1 MLKNIINRNLIVNL
15 SKSNNVNANPIKL
28 IINNNAKKKILNNGH
43 ILNNQYRNYSL
54 NKPKRQISFSSIQN
68 EKSSFLKVSNSLNN
82 YIFKIDF
89 KKYFNKNF
97 HTEGT
102 ARKKY
107 NDVQEELRPKL
118 EAVPFQI
125 ANSEAKKIYKQHHT
139 GALYSDFFLNFQKVE
154 QRYIPFWVSSAIVNV
169 TIVSCQVGYDYVA
182 QVFNP
187 ITKRMEWQNL
197 TEWQYIYE
205 LPLTF
210 QKSYRGD
217 MEIMQHYAS
226 KKYPLKYINKLRG
239 DFVNNSIKW
248 NDSFLYD
255 IIKPDGKK
263 RRKLDLFEVRP
274 EDAVKL
280 AWKEINNN
288 EYIQAETFLREH
300 YGADKVR
307 FLKINCEPVSL
318 RISPLYVPIYV
329 FKTNFINSDFHTFV
343 NANNGKVSG
352 VHHYA
357 FQYIALIA
365 SGASLFYWFFTEP
378 NFSHQIFKFSFIF
391 KKLIFPTVLVGLLTL
406 FFPFILKFYY
416 KRQLYYEKLRTFAK
430 EQQAM
435 KNGNQSYKRR
445 WNYEWVRPLSEENKR
460 QDFYE
465 EQVRNKNYREQQ
477 KQNTK
482 KSFWSSWRDTYES
495 SKNKNSSNSDT
506 YSNSTSSRVN
516 TNDLTLY
523 KVLGVKPT
531 ATKEEIQKA
540 FREKALKTHPDR
552 FHTVEEKEK
561 AKEKFQ
567 EIINAYTVLRDDKK
581 RKHYDLTGETL

>member
-1 MLKNIINRNLIVNL
+1 
-15 SKSNNVNANPIKL
+15 
-28 IINNNAKKKILNNGH
+28 
-43 ILNNQYRNYSL
+43 
-54 NKPKRQISFSSIQN
+54 
-68 EKSSFLKVSNSLNN
+68 
-82 YIFKIDF
+82 
-89 KKYFNKNF
+89 
-97 HTEGT
+97 
-102 ARKKY
+102 
-107 NDVQEELRPKL
+107 
-118 EAVPFQI
+118 
-125 ANSEAKKIYKQHHT
+125 
-139 GALYSDFFLNFQKVE
+139 
-154 QRYIPFWVSSAIVNV
+154 
-169 TIVSCQVGYDYVA
+169 
-182 QVFNP
+182 
-187 ITKRMEWQNL
+187 MEWQNL

-226 KKYPLKYINKLRG
+226 KKYPLKYIKKLRG
-239 DFVNNSIKW
+239 DFINKSVKW

-255 IIKPDGKK
+255 STKSDHK
-263 RRKLDLFEVRP
+263 RRKLDLFEVTP

-288 EYIQAETFLREH
+288 EYVQAEMFLREH

-329 FKTNFINSDFHTFV
+329 FKTNFFNSDFHTFV
-343 NANNGKVSG
+343 NAYNGKVSG

-357 FQYIALIA
+357 FQTISLIA
-365 SGASLFYWFFTEP
+365 GGASLFYWFFTET
-378 NFSHQIFKFSFIF
+378 NFTNQIFKFNYIF
-391 KKLIFPTVLVGLLTL
+391 KKLIVPTTLVGLLTL

-416 KRQLYYEKLRTFAK
+416 QRQLYYEKMKVFAK
-430 EQQAM
+430 EQQDRQH
-435 KNGNQSYKRR
+435 GRQTYKKR
-445 WNYEWVRPLSEENKR
+445 WNYEWVKPLSEENKR

-477 KQNTK
+477 KQKTK

-495 SKNKNSSNSDT
+495 SRNTNNSNT
-506 YSNSTSSRVN
+506 YSNNSTSNTTSKVN
-516 TNDLTLY
+516 VNDLTLY

-552 FHTVEEKEK
+552 FQKVEEKEK
-561 AKEKFQ
+561 AKEQFQ

>member
-1 MLKNIINRNLIVNL
+1 MQ
-15 SKSNNVNANPIKL
+15 
-28 IINNNAKKKILNNGH
+28 KKKILKNNH
-43 ILNNQYRNYSL
+43 VFHNQFRNYTL
-54 NKPKRQISFSSIQN
+54 NRPNRNISSNFEFTIQN
-68 EKSSFLKVSNSLNN
+68 EKLSNLKLSSSINN
-82 YIFKIDF
+82 FTFKTAI
-89 KKYFNKNF
+89 KKYF

-102 ARKKY
+102 TSKKY
-107 NDVQEELRPKL
+107 NDVQEDLKPKL
-118 EAVPFQI
+118 ETVPFQI
-125 ANSEAKKIYKQHHT
+125 SNNEAKKIYKQHHT

-197 TEWQYIYE
+197 TEWQFIYE

-248 NDSFLYD
+248 KDSYLYD
-255 IIKPDGKK
+255 TTKSDGKK

-274 EDAVKL
+274 EEAVKL
-280 AWKEINNN
+280 AWKAINNN
-288 EYIQAETFLREH
+288 EYVQAETFLREH

-307 FLKINCEPVSL
+307 FLKVNCEPVSL
-318 RISPLYVPIYV
+318 RISPIYVPIYV

-378 NFSHQIFKFSFIF
+378 NFSQQIFKFSFLF
-391 KKLIFPTVLVGLLTL
+391 KKLIFPTVSVGLLTL

-435 KNGNQSYKRR
+435 KNGNKNFRKR
-445 WNYEWVRPLSEENKR
+445 WNFEWVRPLSEENKR

-465 EQVRNKNYREQQ
+465 EQVRNKNYHEQQ

-495 SKNKNSSNSDT
+495 NKNKNSNT
-506 YSNSTSSRVN
+506 YSNASSSSSSSRVN
-516 TNDLTLY
+516 ANDLTLY

-552 FHTVEEKEK
+552 FHTTEEKEK

-581 RKHYDLTGETL
+581 RKHYDLTGEAL

>member
-1 MLKNIINRNLIVNL
+1 MLKNIINRNVIRNFNTNQ
-15 SKSNNVNANPIKL
+15 KINSNSIK
-28 IINNNAKKKILNNGH
+28 IILNYNKEKI
-43 ILNNQYRNYSL
+43 ILYQR
-54 NKPKRQISFSSIQN
+54 R
-68 EKSSFLKVSNSLNN
+68 
-82 YIFKIDF
+82 
-89 KKYFNKNF
+89 KKY
-97 HTEGT
+97 HTEGHT
-102 ARKKY
+102 RKKY
-107 NDVQEELRPKL
+107 NDVQEELKQKL
-118 EAVPFQI
+118 EVVPFTLL
-125 ANSEAKKIYKQHHT
+125 NSEAKEIYKKHHT
-139 GALYSDFFLNFQKVE
+139 GRLYSNFFLNFQKVE

-239 DFVNNSIKW
+239 DFVNNSVKW

-255 IIKPDGKK
+255 NSKIEGNK
-263 RRKLDLFEVRP
+263 RRKLDLFEVSP

-280 AWKEINNN
+280 AWKEINSY
-288 EYIQAETFLREH
+288 EYLQAETFLREH

-307 FLKINCEPVSL
+307 FLKINCEPISL
-318 RISPLYVPIYV
+318 RISPIYVPIYV

-357 FQYIALIA
+357 FEMVGLIA
-365 SGASLFYWFFTEP
+365 AGASLFYWFFTEP
-378 NFSHQIFKFSFIF
+378 NFAHQIFKFSFLF
-391 KKLIFPTVLVGLLTL
+391 KKLMLPTIFVSLLTL

-416 KRQLYYEKLRTFAK
+416 QRQLYYEKLRAFAR
-430 EQQAM
+430 EQQQQQRQQQ
-435 KNGNQSYKRR
+435 NGRQYTRRR
-445 WNYEWVRPLSEENKR
+445 WNYEWVKPLSEENRR
-460 QDFYE
+460 QDYYE
-465 EQVRNKNYREQQ
+465 EQVRNKNYQQQQ
-477 KQNTK
+477 KQKTR

-495 SKNKNSSNSDT
+495 AKNKTNTNTEYSS
-506 YSNSTSSRVN
+506 STSSSTSNTSRVH
-516 TNDLTLY
+516 DLTLY
-523 KVLGVKPT
+523 KILGVQPT

-552 FHTVEEKEK
+552 FQKPEEKEK

-581 RKHYDLTGETL
+581 KKHYDMTGEML

>member
-1 MLKNIINRNLIVNL
+1 M
-15 SKSNNVNANPIKL
+15 
-28 IINNNAKKKILNNGH
+28 
-43 ILNNQYRNYSL
+43 
-54 NKPKRQISFSSIQN
+54 
-68 EKSSFLKVSNSLNN
+68 
-82 YIFKIDF
+82 DW
-89 KKYFNKNF
+89 
-97 HTEGT
+97 
-102 ARKKY
+102 
-107 NDVQEELRPKL
+107 
-118 EAVPFQI
+118 
-125 ANSEAKKIYKQHHT
+125 
-139 GALYSDFFLNFQKVE
+139 ALYSDLFLNFQKVE

-226 KKYPLKYINKLRG
+226 KKYPIKYINKLRG
-239 DFVNNSIKW
+239 DFVNNSVKW
-248 NDSFLYD
+248 NDSFLFD
-255 IIKPDGKK
+255 NTKSDGKK
-263 RRKLDLFEVRP
+263 RRKLDLFEVSP

-280 AWKEINNN
+280 AWKEINKN
-288 EYIQAETFLREH
+288 EYYQAETFLKEH

-357 FQYIALIA
+357 FQYASLITA
-365 SGASLFYWFFTEP
+365 GASLFYWFFTEQ
-378 NFSHQIFKFSFIF
+378 NFTSQFFKFGFLF
-391 KKLIFPTVLVGLLTL
+391 RKLIFPTVLVGLLTL
-406 FFPFILKFYY
+406 FFPHILKFYY
-416 KRQLYYEKLRTFAK
+416 ERQLYYEKMKAFAK
-430 EQQAM
+430 EQQA
-435 KNGNQSYKRR
+435 KQNGNRTYRKR
-445 WNYEWVRPLSEENKR
+445 WNYEWVKPLSEENRR
-460 QDFYE
+460 QDYYE
-465 EQVRNKNYREQQ
+465 EQVRNKNHREQQ
-477 KQNTK
+477 KQQTK
-482 KSFWSSWRDTYES
+482 RSFWSSWRDTYES
-495 SKNKNSSNSDT
+495 SSKNTNNQYNN
-506 YSNSTSSRVN
+506 YSHASTNTRVN
-516 TNDLTLY
+516 VNDLKLY

-552 FHTVEEKEK
+552 FQKAEEKEK
-561 AKEKFQ
+561 AKEQFQ
-567 EIINAYTVLRDDKK
+567 EIINAYTVLRD
-581 RKHYDLTGETL
+581 